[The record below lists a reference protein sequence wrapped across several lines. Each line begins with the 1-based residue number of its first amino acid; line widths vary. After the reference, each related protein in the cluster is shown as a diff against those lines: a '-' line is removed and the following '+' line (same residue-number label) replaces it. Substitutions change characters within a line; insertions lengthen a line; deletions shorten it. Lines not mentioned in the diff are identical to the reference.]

1 MAAASNFPHTRIFI
15 GLFLGAA
22 LGSII
27 NYATTAEAIPNRDA
41 IAAITGN
48 IAVPPPQQAAW
59 VGWVVKNITKPVG
72 DVFMNLLF
80 LPIIPLVFASLAVSV
95 TRLSGAGGGAVGRIG
110 LKTMAYFILTTGAA
124 AIIGLTAVNAIQ
136 PGSFLPRE
144 KQEALMAEFGK
155 EATAKVEK
163 RPDFG
168 IATFVAAI
176 PRNPLEAMVNKDML
190 AVIFTSILV
199 GFALTRIET
208 TRADLIV
215 KFLEGVNLVAEFCIR
230 VAMWIAPYGVFCL
243 IFSTSALFGAG
254 FLVSLGAFVMT
265 VIGGLGLHLFVVLPI
280 LVFFLGGMNPLE
292 FFRKTRA
299 TLLTAFSTS
308 SSSATLPT
316 AIKNAVEDLNVPKPV
331 AHFVLP
337 LSATMN
343 HNGTALFEAV
353 TVLFLA
359 QVAGVHLAL
368 DQQLVVLLLCVLTAT
383 GMAGVP
389 GGSLP
394 LIGLVLV
401 QVNVDPKLIGL
412 VLGVDRILDM
422 CRTMVNVAAD
432 MTTAL
437 FVART
442 ERGRVYEEEITDS
455 AEAPQS

>member
-1 MAAASNFPHTRIFI
+1 M
-15 GLFLGAA
+15 
-22 LGSII
+22 
-27 NYATTAEAIPNRDA
+27 
-41 IAAITGN
+41 
-48 IAVPPPQQAAW
+48 
-59 VGWVVKNITKPVG
+59 
-72 DVFMNLLF
+72 
-80 LPIIPLVFASLAVSV
+80 
-95 TRLSGAGGGAVGRIG
+95 
-110 LKTMAYFILTTGAA
+110 
-124 AIIGLTAVNAIQ
+124 
-136 PGSFLPRE
+136 
-144 KQEALMAEFGK
+144 
-155 EATAKVEK
+155 
-163 RPDFG
+163 
-168 IATFVAAI
+168 
-176 PRNPLEAMVNKDML
+176 
-190 AVIFTSILV
+190 
-199 GFALTRIET
+199 
-208 TRADLIV
+208 
-215 KFLEGVNLVAEFCIR
+215 
-230 VAMWIAPYGVFCL
+230 
-243 IFSTSALFGAG
+243 
-254 FLVSLGAFVMT
+254 
-265 VIGGLGLHLFVVLPI
+265 
-280 LVFFLGGMNPLE
+280 
-292 FFRKTRA
+292 
-299 TLLTAFSTS
+299 
-308 SSSATLPT
+308 
-316 AIKNAVEDLNVPKPV
+316 PKPV

>member
-1 MAAASNFPHTRIFI
+1 
-15 GLFLGAA
+15 
-22 LGSII
+22 
-27 NYATTAEAIPNRDA
+27 
-41 IAAITGN
+41 
-48 IAVPPPQQAAW
+48 VPGQPQAAW
-59 VGWVVKNITKPVG
+59 VGTLVKNVTKPVG

-110 LKTMAYFILTTGAA
+110 LKTMAYFIVTTAFAA
-124 AIIGLTAVNAIQ
+124 AIGITAVNVIK
-136 PGSFLPRE
+136 PGSFLSAD
-144 KQEALMAEFGK
+144 KQEKLMGEFGK
-155 EATAKVEK
+155 EATEKVEK
-163 RPDFG
+163 KTDFG
-168 IATFVAAI
+168 IATFVNAV
-176 PRNPLEAMVNKDML
+176 PRNPLEAMLKKDML

-199 GFALTRIET
+199 GFALTRIDS
-208 TRADLIV
+208 TRAGLLIQ
-215 KFLEGVNLVAEFCIR
+215 FLEGVNQVAEFCIR
-230 VAMWIAPYGVFCL
+230 VAMWVAPYGVFCL
-243 IFSTSALFGAG
+243 IFSTSALFGAE
-254 FLVSLGAFVMT
+254 FLVSLGAFVAT
-265 VIGGLGLHLFVVLPI
+265 VVGGLGLHMFVVLPL
-280 LVFFLGGMNPLE
+280 LVYFLGGMNPIE
-292 FFRKTRA
+292 FFSKTRA

-316 AIKNAVEDLNVPKPV
+316 AIKNATEDLNVPKPV

-359 QVAGVHLAL
+359 QVAGVYLPL
-368 DQQLVVLLLCVLTAT
+368 EQQLVVLILCVLTAT

-422 CRTMVNVAAD
+422 CRTMVNVCAD
-432 MTTAL
+432 MTTAV

-442 ERGRVYEEEITDS
+442 ERGRLPAAEPTD
-455 AEAPQS
+455 AEQPAHSPR